1 VVVIMGAGLLSQGF
15 ASTGKI
21 LANVS
26 SDQLESPTPCGS
38 WTVRDVVNHVVG
50 GTTYFALAAETGT
63 APSGVSTD
71 FTTGD
76 YVSQFKE
83 GAARAVKAFDAEGA
97 MEKIVKLPFGEL
109 PGSAFVNIATM
120 DTFTHGWD
128 LARATGQPADLNPE
142 LAAQLLSIA
151 QAFLSDAMRGPD
163 GQAPFGP
170 KVEPVA
176 GACPADQL
184 AAFLGRQ
191 P

>member
-1 VVVIMGAGLLSQGF
+1 MGADLLSQGF

-21 LANVS
+21 LAGVS

-50 GTTYFALAAETGT
+50 GTTYFALTAETGT
-63 APSGVSTD
+63 APSGNSTD

-97 MEKIVKLPFGEL
+97 MEKVVKLPFGEL
-109 PGSAFVNIATM
+109 PGSAFVNIATI

-128 LARATGQPADLNPE
+128 LARATGQPTDLDPE

-170 KVEPVA
+170 EVEPAA

-184 AAFLGRQ
+184 AAFLGRR